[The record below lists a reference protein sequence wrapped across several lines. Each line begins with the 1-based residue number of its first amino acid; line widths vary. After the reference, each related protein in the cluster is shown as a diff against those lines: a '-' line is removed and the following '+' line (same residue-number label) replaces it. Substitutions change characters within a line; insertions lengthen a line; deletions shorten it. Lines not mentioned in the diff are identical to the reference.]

1 MAKNWN
7 VAEAVD
13 AILQND
19 KNGIAD
25 FGKRFPQ
32 ATNVLTRIAAMSTD
46 GGSALKEFAGALP
59 ERLTMRK
66 IDSVL
71 KEGVEP
77 VEDDEIETDEDED
90 EAPAPKK
97 AKRAAKSDEEKKAA
111 AKARREARKAKKA
124 KEVEPEDEDEEE
136 ETEGKYDGMNAVDLF
151 KLCKKRGI
159 KAAPK
164 MKAAEYVKLLEAADA
179 KVAEAEDD
187 EEEWEDEPVVEKPK
201 AKRGRPAKKKAEPE
215 PEEEA
220 EDEDDDDDND
230 WDI

>member
-1 MAKNWN
+1 MAKNWT
-7 VAEAVD
+7 VAEAVE
-13 AILQND
+13 AILNND

-25 FGKRFPQ
+25 FGKRFAQ
-32 ATNVLTRIAAMSTD
+32 ATNVITRIAAQASD
-46 GGSALKEFAGALP
+46 GGAALQEFANALP
-59 ERLTMRK
+59 AHVTMRK

-71 KEGVEP
+71 KDGVEP
-77 VEDDEIETDEDED
+77 VEDEDVETSDED

-97 AKRAAKSDEEKKAA
+97 AKRGAKSDEEKKAA

-124 KEVEPEDEDEEE
+124 AKVEEPEDDEEE
-136 ETEGKYDGMNAVDLF
+136 EADDYSGMNAVDLY

-164 MKAAEYVKLLEAADA
+164 LKAAEYVKLLKAADA

-187 EEEWEDEPVVEKPK
+187 ADDIDWEDEPVEKPK

-215 PEEEA
+215 PEEVEDDA
-220 EDEDDDDDND
+220 DEDEDDD